1 MCKSTKSIVFVLSL
15 AVLVAC
21 AFAAEGPTFLSK
33 PLLAGRASLTEDGF
47 VVGRSFGTANFTP
60 ELAWPVQ
67 LVYESASERTG
78 IFGYAWRS
86 PQLESSAA
94 WDKDGVLWTTP

>member
-15 AVLVAC
+15 AALVAS

-60 ELAWPVQ
+60 ELAYPIQ
-67 LVYESASERTG
+67 IMYESASERTG

-86 PQLESSAA
+86 P
-94 WDKDGVLWTTP
+94 